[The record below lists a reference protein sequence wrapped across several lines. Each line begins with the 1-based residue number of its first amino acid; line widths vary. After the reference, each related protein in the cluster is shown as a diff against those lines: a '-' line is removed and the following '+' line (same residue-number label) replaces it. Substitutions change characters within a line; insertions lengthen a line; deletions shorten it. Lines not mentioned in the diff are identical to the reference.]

1 MSNVLEKMYQLPV
14 RVGLFIST
22 GYNERSDI
30 AKCLQITIFTIIWV
44 YLELFV
50 NEKLCHSS
58 QYFGNSGVSLDQEM
72 SYDFQKNL
80 TLPLV
85 GCIIS
90 VSFGHSLLFY
100 KLNYYKYE
108 SFKILDIPHLTEK
121 IAYVAHEIF
130 IF

>member
-1 MSNVLEKMYQLPV
+1 M
-14 RVGLFIST
+14 
-22 GYNERSDI
+22 
-30 AKCLQITIFTIIWV
+30 
-44 YLELFV
+44 V

-58 QYFGNSGVSLDQEM
+58 QYFGNSEVSLDQEM

-90 VSFGHSLLFY
+90 VSFGDSLLLY
-100 KLNYYKYE
+100 KINYYIYE
-108 SFKILDIPHLTEK
+108 NFKILDIPHVIEK